1 MLHETRFGVA
11 CFVVKYTG
19 SMTVSTLTA
28 RNALFTPANRIDRV
42 EKALAGTADTVIVDL
57 EDAVAESTK
66 DSARQQL
73 KDFLDSLDSEAQ
85 HRLAVRINASD
96 TVSGQADLDMLSD
109 AAQLP
114 ASIMVPK
121 AEATGTFDLLPE
133 FLDSVTIL
141 ALVETPT
148 AVRDVHAI
156 AALERVD
163 RLAIGAVDLSSA
175 LGSQI
180 ASAPIEAARAA
191 VVLASAAAGLPGP
204 LDTPTTEIS
213 NDDTIQAA
221 AQASVRD
228 GFGGMLCIH
237 PKQLD
242 HVTAAFTPSQ
252 EMVEWAERV
261 IAAGDGAGTVDGQ
274 MIDRPVMLRAARI
287 LQDAARSTS

>member
-1 MLHETRFGVA
+1 MM
-11 CFVVKYTG
+11 KYTG
-19 SMTVSTLTA
+19 SMTVSTLTS
-28 RNALFTPANRIDRV
+28 RTALFTPANRIDRV
-42 EKALAGTADTVIVDL
+42 EKALAGPADTVIVDL
-57 EDAVAESTK
+57 EDAVAETAK

-73 KDFLDSLDSEAQ
+73 KDFLASLDPEVQ
-85 HRLAVRINASD
+85 HRLAIRINAPD
-96 TVSGQADLDMLSD
+96 TASGQLDLDMLGD
-109 AAQLP
+109 AANLP
-114 ASIMVPK
+114 AAIMVPK
-121 AEATGTFDLLPE
+121 AEATGTFDRLPE
-133 FLDSVTIL
+133 FLDSVTVL

-156 AALERVD
+156 AALPRVD

-180 ASAPIEAARAA
+180 ASVPIEAARAA

-213 NDDTIQAA
+213 NDDAIQAA

-252 EMVEWAERV
+252 EMVAWAERV

-274 MIDRPVMLRAARI
+274 MIDRPVMLRAERI
-287 LQDAARSTS
+287 LQDAGRSAS